1 MWKKLLAGA
10 VSAGAGSALAN
21 PFDLVKFRLQAD
33 TATDPLL
40 RRHNGGWG
48 GAGPTVMGATVGG
61 MSELPVYDEMKH
73 QLIARD
79 ILTRG

>member
-40 RRHNGGWG
+40 RRQMW
-48 GAGPTVMGATVGG
+48 M
-61 MSELPVYDEMKH
+61 
-73 QLIARD
+73 R
-79 ILTRG
+79 